1 MALSYIAATSTR
13 AGDAANQAEAAE
25 TLKYAEL
32 EDRFCFVPIG
42 FETFGAWGKS
52 ATTLIADI
60 TRRVVE
66 RTGEPGSGEFLRQ
79 RLSLEIQRGNAV
91 SILDTTDMPKGSD
104 EMFFLL
110 GSDVVNC

>member
-13 AGDAANQAEAAE
+13 AGSAADQAEAAK

-32 EDRFCFVPIG
+32 EDRFYFVPIG
-42 FETFGAWGKS
+42 FENFRAWGKS

-66 RTGEPGSGEFLRQ
+66 RTGEPRSGEFLRQ
-79 RLSLEIQRGNAV
+79 RLSIEIQRGNAV
-91 SILDTTDMPKGSD
+91 SILRTTDMPKGSD